1 MGRAIGAVIA
11 GAVVWAVLWLGMN
24 AVLPS
29 MIPEIYVPGE
39 RLEHVPVLLFLIG
52 YSVVL
57 SILAG
62 YVTAAVRGADP
73 MGAVKA
79 LAALQLTFGIIAEAT
94 SWDLLPVWYHLV
106 FLALVVPATIYG
118 GRLKAGRSPA
128 G

>member
-1 MGRAIGAVIA
+1 MGRAIGAVVA

-39 RLEHVPVLLFLIG
+39 RLDHVPVLLGLIG

-57 SILAG
+57 SVLAG
-62 YVTAAVRGADP
+62 YVTAAVRGGPDP

-79 LAALQLTFGIIAEAT
+79 LAALQFTLGVIAEVS
-94 SWDLLPVWYHLV
+94 SWDLLPVWYHVV

-118 GRLKAGRSPA
+118 GKLKG
-128 G
+128 GG